1 MSDSKVGD
9 LVMTKNSLAGW
20 DSSEL
25 IAVSELIPSASNART
40 HSKRQVAQIAAS
52 IAKFGWTN
60 PILIDENNM
69 VMAGHGRLR
78 AAQLN
83 GMTQVPF
90 KRLSQLTEQDKRAY
104 MLADNQL
111 ALKAGW
117 DKEILAIELGQ
128 LTAAEFDITSL
139 GFEIGEVDII
149 IGEASKAA
157 PDSRVDNDDV
167 VPPLE
172 EQVVTKSGDVWC
184 LGRHRLMCGNA
195 RDRNDVEL
203 LMGHDQAD
211 LIFTDPPYNVKIQGH
226 VSGLGKVQHR
236 EFAEASGEMSAE
248 QFTEFLSETLR
259 NGAAVCREGAIA
271 YVCMDWR
278 HQRELLDAATPIF
291 SELKNMCVWVKTNAG
306 MGTFYR
312 SQHELVFVWKVGS
325 ASHLN
330 NFGLGDT
337 GRYRTNVWTY
347 AGVNSFGKDRTG
359 ELASHPTV
367 KPVAMVADAI
377 LDVSKRVGIVL
388 DLFGGS
394 GTTLIAAE
402 RTGRRARILEIDPQY
417 CDVTIRRW
425 QSATGKEAA
434 LLSSGNSFEQTR
446 IMRTGWTSNHTVKEL
461 VE

>member
-1 MSDSKVGD
+1 
-9 LVMTKNSLAGW
+9 MTTNSLAGW
-20 DSSEL
+20 NSSEL
-25 IAVSELIPSASNART
+25 IPVEEVIPSACNART

-60 PILIDENNM
+60 PILIDENNV

-90 KRLSQLTEQDKRAY
+90 KRLSQLSEQDKRAY

-117 DKEILAIELGQ
+117 DKEILAIELEA
-128 LTAAEFDITSL
+128 LTAAEFDITAL

-149 IGEASKAA
+149 IGEAEKASPA
-157 PDSRVDNDDV
+157 SHVDDEDQ

-172 EQVVTKSGDVWC
+172 EQIVTKRGDVWC

-195 RDRNDVEL
+195 RERGDVEL
-203 LMGHDQAD
+203 LMAQDDAD
-211 LIFTDPPYNVKIQGH
+211 LLFTDPPYNVKIQGH

-248 QFTEFLSETLR
+248 QFTAFLSETLQ
-259 NGAAVCREGAIA
+259 NGAAVCCEGAIA

-312 SQHELVFVWKVGS
+312 SQHELVFVWKVGNT
-325 ASHLN
+325 SHLN

-347 AGVNSFGKDRTG
+347 AGANSFGKERTG
-359 ELASHPTV
+359 ELSSHPTV

-377 LDVSKRVGIVL
+377 LDVSKRAGIVL

-402 RTGRRARILEIDPQY
+402 RTGRQARLLEIDPQY

-425 QSATGKEAA
+425 QSVTGKEAA
-434 LLSSGNSFEQTR
+434 LMSSGRSFEQTR
-446 IMRTGWTSNHTVKEL
+446 TMRTGWTSNHTVQES
-461 VE
+461 VD